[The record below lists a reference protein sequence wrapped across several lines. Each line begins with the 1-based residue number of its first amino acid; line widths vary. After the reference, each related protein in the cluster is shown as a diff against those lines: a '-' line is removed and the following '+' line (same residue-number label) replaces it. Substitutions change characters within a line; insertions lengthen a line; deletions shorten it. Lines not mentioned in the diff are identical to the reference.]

1 MTGINSNFKEQYKDI
16 VLGFSDEMLRWEL
29 HRHECFNTDPNEWY
43 KNTML
48 EVLLEVFEE
57 RGLSRVTQDEVI
69 LQYYTKLRFCEY
81 QIATKLKGYKFLIN
95 VLEDMKGLPH
105 MPDDY
110 LKWIDELIN
119 VILEKTKD
127 EENEKIDNAPDIE
140 AEKER
145 DAIDFTNFL

>member
-1 MTGINSNFKEQYKDI
+1 MESIIIHFKEQYKDI
-16 VLGFSDEMLRWEL
+16 ILGFSDERLRWEL

-95 VLEDMKGLPH
+95 VLEDMKSFPH

-127 EENEKIDNAPDIE
+127 EESEEIDNAPDIE

-145 DAIDFTNFL
+145 EAIDLTKFL